1 MDIAIVLNSSTANLS
16 EYIPSG
22 FSISTIS
29 SFRNIENKNDV
40 CRGKDCMKRFCESL
54 RKHVIRIINF

>member
-29 SFRNIENKNDV
+29 SFRNIENKTMYAEV
-40 CRGKDCMKRFCESL
+40 KI
-54 RKHVIRIINF
+54 V